1 MGLFENFPYA
11 NFHELNLDWILHELK
26 ELETEIT
33 NFVAINSVKYAN
45 PITWD
50 ITSQYETN
58 TVVLDSSGNAY
69 LSVQPVP
76 AGVSLDREE
85 YWTKIGNFS
94 ALWDSVR
101 SAITPYDEQH
111 SKTASIDHK
120 AGDWVWLEN
129 DLLLITKN
137 ITAGDKYVEGS
148 NCQKT
153 NMHDLFT
160 ALSDDL
166 KDEIT
171 ARENA
176 DNTLDGKITAEAQA
190 RENADNTLD
199 GKITAEAQARAT
211 ADEKLTDDIAKTGSI
226 TNFKAFG
233 AVGDGIADD
242 TRAIR
247 DCLAYAAEN
256 KKAIMGNFDTYKITD
271 TIDINGETIR
281 YCHCEGLIK
290 PAFSDKEAIV
300 IHNAGNQSDKTGD
313 YEFHVM
319 GETPNGGYEFIGISD
334 FNIPELPFK
343 GISIK
348 NCYHSVFTLT
358 ARNCHIG
365 VCVQATD
372 AGGNGGGCGY
382 NTFNIPD
389 AGDNAVSIDLMAK
402 DNGWVN
408 ENLFLGASVQ
418 DYSVNPAIGKIIGIR
433 LWTNNSN
440 NTVNNN
446 MFVKPSLQCLG
457 APVLFNYAWYNEF
470 TGVRCE
476 STGRPSNLNFYVLC
490 KGSSKNNIFNTLYP
504 DGIIFNDALSAAN
517 NYGNVVS
524 SRGTAPKRQ
533 CFSWTYDKSKVV
545 KYNNAL
551 FVHDL
556 DSYCMYYD
564 NTSGQPDYAYGDFN
578 DIGIVPSSSN
588 FVGRYFNLTDC
599 PNIMG
604 CAHSDGD
611 LRWVVLMFD
620 ENFKYIN
627 ATAGDVNETN
637 LSSSFS
643 NMFIDTV
650 SNKKYARSAVNAN
663 DTLVIFNVANTRA
676 KYAFVGVFGGNISRI
691 SFYNYFDES
700 NNRATTNIMPKRM
713 VDIDGLKIK
722 SAAGLKVANVGQF
735 VRDNRAAISQEAG
748 GSYMTIGY
756 VRTGGTDESQEFTA
770 VKAKV

>member
-11 NFHELNLDWILHELK
+11 NFHELNLDWILQKLK

-45 PITWD
+45 PIVWD

-76 AGVSLDREE
+76 AGVALDREE

-101 SAITPYDEQH
+101 TAITPYDEQH
-111 SKTASIDHK
+111 STTASVDHK

-153 NMHDLFT
+153 NLHDLFT
-160 ALSDDL
+160 VLSDDL

-171 ARENA
+171 ARESA
-176 DNTLDGKITAEAQA
+176 D
-190 RENADNTLD
+190 RTLD
-199 GKITAEAQARAT
+199 GKITAEAQARAA
-211 ADEKLTDDIAKTGSI
+211 ADKKLTDDIAKTGSI

-233 AVGDGIADD
+233 AVGDGLADD
-242 TRAIR
+242 TQAIK

-256 KKAIMGNFDTYKITD
+256 KKAIMGNFGTYKITD
-271 TIDINGETIR
+271 TIDINGATVR
-281 YCHCEGLIK
+281 YCHCEGMIK
-290 PAFSDKEAIV
+290 PAFNDKEAVV
-300 IHNAGNQSDKTGD
+300 INNAGNYQNETGD

-319 GETPNGGYEFIGISD
+319 GETPNGGYEFIGVSD
-334 FNIPELPFK
+334 FNTPELPFK

-382 NTFNIPD
+382 NTFNIQD

-418 DYSVNPAIGKIIGIR
+418 DYSDNPAIGKMIGIR
-433 LWTNNSN
+433 LWTNNSEHN
-440 NTVNNN
+440 PNNN
-446 MFVKPSLQCLG
+446 VFVKPSLQCLG
-457 APVLFNYAWYNEF
+457 APVVLNNASHNEF
-470 TGVRCE
+470 IGVRCE

-490 KGSSKNNIFNTLYP
+490 KGICKSNIFETLYSAETN
-504 DGIIFNDALSAAN
+504 IFNDALSSAN
-517 NYGNVVS
+517 NFGNSVFN
-524 SRGTAPKRQ
+524 RGTAPKNV
-533 CFSWTYDKSKVV
+533 CFSWIYDKSKVV
-545 KYNNAL
+545 KYGSAL

-556 DSYCMYYD
+556 DNYCMYAD
-564 NTSGQPDYAYGDFN
+564 DTSGQPEYAYGDFN
-578 DIGIVPSSSN
+578 DNGVNPVSSN
-588 FVGRYFNLTDC
+588 FIGRYFNLTDC
-599 PNIMG
+599 PNIM
-604 CAHSDGD
+604 CTAHSDGD
-611 LRWVVLMFD
+611 LRWSVIMFD
-620 ENFKYIN
+620 ENFNIIN
-627 ATAGDVNETN
+627 ASDGDVNDTN
-637 LSSSFS
+637 LSGHYS
-643 NMFIDTV
+643 NMFVDTIG
-650 SNKKYARSAVNAN
+650 NKKYAHGSGNNN
-663 DTLVIFNVANTRA
+663 DDLLILNIANTRA
-676 KYAFVGVFGGNISRI
+676 KYAFVGVSGGNINRI
-691 SFYNYFDES
+691 SFYNYFSDKF
-700 NNRATTNIMPKRM
+700 NKANTNIMPKRM
-713 VDIDGLKIK
+713 VDIDGLKIAN
-722 SAAGLKVANVGQF
+722 AAGLKVANVGQF
-735 VRDNRAAISQEAG
+735 VRDNRAAISQEAD

-756 VRTGGTDESQEFTA
+756 VRTGGTDDAQEFTA

>member
-1 MGLFENFPYA
+1 MGLFENFPYS

-45 PITWD
+45 PIVWD

-76 AGVSLDREE
+76 AGVALDREE

-111 SKTASIDHK
+111 STTASVDHK

-153 NMHDLFT
+153 NLHDLFT
-160 ALSDDL
+160 VMSDDL

-171 ARENA
+171 ARENGY
-176 DNTLDGKITAEAQA
+176 NTLDS
-190 RENADNTLD
+190 
-199 GKITAEAQARAT
+199 KITAEAQARAA

-233 AVGDGIADD
+233 AVGDGVADD
-242 TRAIR
+242 TQAIK

-271 TIDINGETIR
+271 TIDINGANIR

-290 PAFSDKEAIV
+290 PAFNDKAAVV
-300 IHNAGNQSDKTGD
+300 IHNAGNYQNETGD

-319 GETPNGGYEFIGISD
+319 GETPNGGYEFIGVSD
-334 FNIPELPFK
+334 FNTPELPFK

-382 NTFNIPD
+382 NTFNITD

-408 ENLFLGASVQ
+408 QNLFLNASVQ
-418 DYSVNPAIGKIIGIR
+418 DYSANPNPTKLIGIR
-433 LWTNNSN
+433 LWTNSGHGPNN
-440 NTVNNN
+440 NTFINT
-446 MFVKPSLQCLG
+446 SLQCTG
-457 APVLFNYAWYNEF
+457 VPVVLDNASANEF
-470 TGVRCE
+470 TDTRCE
-476 STGRPSNLNFYVLC
+476 SSGRPQELNFYVMTKNIC
-490 KGSSKNNIFNTLYP
+490 KGNIFNSLYEPETENIFNTDL
-504 DGIIFNDALSAAN
+504 AAAN
-517 NYGNVVS
+517 NFGNVGFK
-524 SRGTAPKRQ
+524 RGTASKHEA
-533 CFSWTYDKSKVV
+533 FSWIYNKQEVV
-545 KYNNAL
+545 KVATSL
-551 FVHDL
+551 FVNDL
-556 DSYCMYYD
+556 DSYCVYED
-564 NTSGQPDYAYGDFN
+564 FTSGQPNHSYGDFN
-578 DIGIVPSSSN
+578 DKGINSLSN
-588 FVGRYFNLTDC
+588 NFFGRYFDISEC
-599 PNIMG
+599 PNIMAM
-604 CAHSDGD
+604 AHSDGD
-611 LRWVVLMFD
+611 LRYAVFLFD
-620 ENFKYIN
+620 ASFNVIN
-627 ATAGDVNETN
+627 ASPGDVNDTN
-637 LSSSFS
+637 FAGIYTDMVMQ
-643 NMFIDTV
+643 NV
-650 SNKKYARSAVNAN
+650 NNKKYFTIPANVN
-663 DTLVIFNVANTRA
+663 DKLIIFNINNSNA
-676 KYAFVGVFGGNISRI
+676 KFAFIGVSGGNISALY
-691 SFYNYFDES
+691 FYNYYAKKENNVTS
-700 NNRATTNIMPKRM
+700 NILPKRM
-713 VDIDGLKIK
+713 SNIDNLKITSTDGLKV
-722 SAAGLKVANVGQF
+722 SSVGQF
-735 VRDNRAAISQEAG
+735 VRDCSAQTFQETDG
-748 GSYMTIGY
+748 TYMRIGY
-756 VRTGGTDESQEFTA
+756 VRTGGTDEAQEFATLK
-770 VKAKV
+770 VKIS